1 MKKDSYIII
10 NCNNSTN
17 IKKKNCKKLHKKFES
32 NNITIDK
39 YKIILT
45 VNKNIFNFGPDFN
58 NS

>member
-1 MKKDSYIII
+1 MKFILK
-10 NCNNSTN
+10 TN